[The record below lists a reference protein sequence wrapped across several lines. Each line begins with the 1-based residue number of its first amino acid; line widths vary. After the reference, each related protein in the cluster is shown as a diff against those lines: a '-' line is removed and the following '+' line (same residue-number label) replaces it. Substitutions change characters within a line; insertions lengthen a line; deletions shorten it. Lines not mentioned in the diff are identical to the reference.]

1 MKFRTLEPCGLFTTK
16 DFEEGVQTLD
26 MTITDMSAYSLH
38 YWLSKFIQ
46 EASNSLAVSAILLV
60 CCYSILCRLKHHLS
74 DLNGS
79 ASLNMS
85 DKGKLYF

>member
-1 MKFRTLEPCGLFTTK
+1 MKSHTLEPGGLFTTK

-26 MTITDMSAYSLH
+26 MAITDMSACILN
-38 YWLSKFIQ
+38 YWLLKFVQ
-46 EASNSLAVSAILLV
+46 EASNSLAVSAILPV
-60 CCYSILCRLKHHLS
+60 CCYSILCRLKRHLS

-85 DKGKLYF
+85 DEGKLYF